1 MNRTEMRCPLIY
13 LHLWQ
18 ALLAMTW
25 LLGWTR

>member
-1 MNRTEMRCPLIY
+1 MILIEMRRPLIY